1 MNMTTITINASTVPA
16 LVRNC
21 AGDQYETRQAICKK
35 QGKQLMF
42 LVQAQGGY
50 LPCDL
55 MTLCNIAHVWP

>member
-35 QGKQLMF
+35 
-42 LVQAQGGY
+42 
-50 LPCDL
+50 
-55 MTLCNIAHVWP
+55 